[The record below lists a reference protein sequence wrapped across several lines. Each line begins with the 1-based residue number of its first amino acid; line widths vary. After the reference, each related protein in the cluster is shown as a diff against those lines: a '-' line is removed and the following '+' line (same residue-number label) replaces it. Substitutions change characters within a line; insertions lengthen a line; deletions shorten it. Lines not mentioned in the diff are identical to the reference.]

1 MSNPTTTM
9 ARRFTNLVN
18 LAISMQGTALTT
30 KDSSVS
36 ETATELFGLAF
47 RMGVR
52 SNLISGGSIDVTI
65 NKSHLADGP
74 AKYQYVWRLNYK
86 GKTHNIYL
94 SGSCVDAILKNRQL
108 LEDAVS
114 NARVM

>member
-1 MSNPTTTM
+1 M

-18 LAISMQGTALTT
+18 LAISMQGTALAT
-30 KDSSVS
+30 KDEGVS

-52 SNLISGGSIDVTI
+52 SNLISGGSIEVTI
-65 NKSHLADGP
+65 NKSHLAEGP
-74 AKYQYVWRLNYK
+74 AKYQYVWKLSYK
-86 GKTHNIYL
+86 GKIYNLYL
-94 SGSCVDAILKNRQL
+94 SGSCVEAILKNNPL
-108 LEDAVS
+108 LEAAVY